1 MSKKFWRITGLVLL
15 VALVAGGATAYHER
29 HLIRRYLLV
38 HQHYVKKD
46 ILSTNQIKLNLRPAV
61 STKNTT
67 ATNQLTAG
75 YQKTLKHLSNGP
87 QHAKVI
93 VNPYKT
99 SPLSG
104 LILVKTAQATKVQ
117 LTVHGDRP
125 ATTIRQTVAGY
136 HTQHSVGVL
145 GLYAN
150 RSNRVTLKFT
160 TKNGQVSRYTYRL
173 KTTKLPHGIGTN
185 TLKTS
190 KPKQMALGQGN
201 TKLTFAVSSQG
212 YTYGLDARGKVRW
225 VSTTKI
231 SHIFKELA
239 NHHLLTLTKISDSEH
254 KYNALRETDF
264 YGRVY
269 QQVNFSGLFPT
280 RKDSSKLETNSV
292 IHHDAI
298 ELPNHNLLLTVDD
311 GSKKFVED
319 TMIELNWKTGK
330 IQKVIDLKRILPKSA
345 YQEYTGT
352 HRPDGKIDWFHQ
364 NSMVYDKKRDELIVS
379 GRNQDMIFAINYKT
393 TKLKWILAAPE
404 KLPKSYQKYLLTPT
418 NKNYRYNGGQHAVK
432 LINQSQHQGDTIEL
446 EFYDNNVPVTRG
458 KTKQSKKWSAGEI
471 VTINQRKKTVTK
483 TWEFGQRL
491 GERNFTNIVG
501 SSYAVG
507 KGNTLIGFGYAD
519 WGKRSEFVEVNRK
532 TKQIVFDVDRT
543 AFAHGDWSYR
553 AQRMSLY
560 PAGNDALRLE
570 KISTK

>member
-1 MSKKFWRITGLVLL
+1 MTKKFWRIAGAVVVVLL
-15 VALVAGGATAYHER
+15 IAGGATAYHER

-38 HQHYVKKD
+38 HQSYAKKD
-46 ILSTNQIKLNLRPAV
+46 VLRTGQIKLNLRPAL
-61 STKNTT
+61 SIKNTT
-67 ATNQLTAG
+67 ATNKLTTS
-75 YQKTLKHLSNGP
+75 YQKALKALPTGKS
-87 QHAKVI
+87 HAKVV

-104 LILVKTAQATKVQ
+104 LILVKTAQPTQVK

-125 ATTIRQTVAGY
+125 ATTIHQTLKGY
-136 HTQHSVGVL
+136 QTRHSVGVL

-150 RSNRVTLKFT
+150 RTNRVTLRFT
-160 TKNGQVSRYTYRL
+160 TKAGTVTRQTYRL
-173 KTTKLPHGIGTN
+173 TTGKAPHGIGTN

-190 KPKQMALGQGN
+190 KPKQMVLGNGH

-212 YTYGLDARGKVRW
+212 YTYGLDARRKIRW
-225 VSTTKI
+225 YGSQKI
-231 SHIFKELA
+231 SHVFKELA
-239 NHHLLTLTKISDSEH
+239 NHHLLILTKIDANQH

-269 QQVNFSGLFPT
+269 RQYNFSGLFPS
-280 RKDSSKLETNSV
+280 RQDPQKLATNTV

-319 TMIELNWKTGK
+319 TMIEIDRQTGK

-345 YQEYTGT
+345 YQQYTGT

-364 NSMVYDKKRDELIVS
+364 NSMTYDKKRDELVVS
-379 GRNQDMIFAINYKT
+379 GRNQDMVFAINYKT

-404 KLPKSYQKYLLTPT
+404 KLPKRYQQYLLKPT
-418 NKNYRYNGGQHAVK
+418 TKHYRYNGGQHAVT
-432 LINQSQHQGDTIEL
+432 LIHQNQHQGDSVEL

-458 KTKQSKKWSAGEI
+458 KTAQSKKWSAGEI
-471 VTINQRKKTVTK
+471 VTINQLKRTVTK
-483 TWEFGQRL
+483 TWEFGQQL
-491 GERNFTNIVG
+491 GQRNFTNIVG

-519 WGKRSEFVEVNRK
+519 WDKRSEFVEVNRK
-532 TKQIVFDVDRT
+532 TNRVVFDVDRT
-543 AFAHGDWSYR
+543 HFAHGDWIYR

-560 PAGNDALRLE
+560 PGNQAFTLQTI
-570 KISTK
+570 K